1 SRGPWR
7 TIDKINRISLEPG
20 DTVAF
25 EGGSSFSGNLVIRQ
39 SGTVALPIQV
49 TSHSTQGGDQAEIF
63 AGAGDGITI
72 ENAEHIR
79 VSKIKVTGSGIR
91 SNNGYGIRLSRTVSG
106 DRRLNSIYLDHVETS
121 GFRMAGITMDAGS
134 HVSVG
139 YNDIRITHSNIYG
152 NGYAGVWMGGC
163 AASGSQGVYCFK
175 DVDGGVIEHCSA
187 YNNGSL
193 NKNPGGG
200 PVGIWAIFSNNIT
213 IQYNESYRNH

>member
-1 SRGPWR
+1 MRRAWALERRWLLAGLVSVSLSAGCAGQSVSAPSPASPRTYYLSASGDDENDGSSRGPWR
-7 TIDKINRISLEPG
+7 TIDKINRTPLQPG

-49 TSHSTQGGDQAEIF
+49 TSHPTQGGDQAEIF

-106 DRRLNSIYLDHVETS
+106 NRRSTPSTSITW
-121 GFRMAGITMDAGS
+121 R
-134 HVSVG
+134 
-139 YNDIRITHSNIYG
+139 R
-152 NGYAGVWMGGC
+152 
-163 AASGSQGVYCFK
+163 
-175 DVDGGVIEHCSA
+175 VDFEWRA
-187 YNNGSL
+187 
-193 NKNPGGG
+193 
-200 PVGIWAIFSNNIT
+200 
-213 IQYNESYRNH
+213 